1 MHRPDPKKVAPI
13 VLAVL
18 IIGGGLWW
26 WFSRQAQNG
35 VIKASGT
42 IEAVEVVIAPELA
55 GRVTAINV
63 SEGQAAT
70 AGQVLATLDDSLLK
84 AQRSQTAAS
93 LALAE
98 SNFNSMKDGASAQ
111 QLASNVSRAEK
122 ELIDAQRALEDL
134 NSASP
139 LSLAQAEKDLAQAKD
154 ALDKA
159 QDDLSNL
166 INPDLDYYQR
176 QLNKA
181 QDALNSAQ
189 EQTTV
194 NDIGLIS
201 ANLKTARDLLKKFND
216 DVIKET
222 MDAIQSCVTVQPCP
236 DKQVV
241 WLGKGMKLQDARDIY
256 TGVANNVKVLEL
268 QLTQAQRANQIALD
282 DTKKRLDDAKI
293 NYNDAKSPDS
303 LKVSIAKSNVDVAKG
318 RVADAQRNYDKV
330 KNGVDPDKLA
340 SAKARVESAKA
351 SLASA
356 KAAYESDRMRNAQA
370 QLDVAQAAVKI
381 LDVQISKLSLTAP
394 VAGTILSRAVEP
406 GEFVS
411 PGASLFV
418 IADLNRLTITVYVPE
433 DRYGQ
438 IKLEQK
444 ANVSVDSFPDQ
455 TFVAVVTHIANRA
468 EFTPRNVQTAE
479 GRKMTVFAIKL
490 SIENPDGKL
499 KPGMPADVTFSK

>member
-63 SEGQAAT
+63 SEGQAVT

-139 LSLAQAEKDLAQAKD
+139 LSLAQAEKIWRKPKMP
-154 ALDKA
+154 DKA

-166 INPDLDYYQR
+166 INLIRHTSANLQGAR
-176 QLNKA
+176 R
-181 QDALNSAQ
+181 LNSAQ

-222 MDAIQSCVTVQPCP
+222 MDAIQWCVTVQPCP

-370 QLDVAQAAVKI
+370 QLDVAQSAVKI

-499 KPGMPADVTFSK
+499 KPGMPADVKFGN

>member
-1 MHRPDPKKVAPI
+1 M
-13 VLAVL
+13 
-18 IIGGGLWW
+18 
-26 WFSRQAQNG
+26 
-35 VIKASGT
+35 
-42 IEAVEVVIAPELA
+42 
-55 GRVTAINV
+55 
-63 SEGQAAT
+63 
-70 AGQVLATLDDSLLK
+70 
-84 AQRSQTAAS
+84 
-93 LALAE
+93 
-98 SNFNSMKDGASAQ
+98 
-111 QLASNVSRAEK
+111 
-122 ELIDAQRALEDL
+122 
-134 NSASP
+134 
-139 LSLAQAEKDLAQAKD
+139 
-154 ALDKA
+154 
-159 QDDLSNL
+159 SNL

-330 KNGVDPDKLA
+330 KNG
-340 SAKARVESAKA
+340 
-351 SLASA
+351 
-356 KAAYESDRMRNAQA
+356 
-370 QLDVAQAAVKI
+370 
-381 LDVQISKLSLTAP
+381 
-394 VAGTILSRAVEP
+394 G
-406 GEFVS
+406 
-411 PGASLFV
+411 
-418 IADLNRLTITVYVPE
+418 
-433 DRYGQ
+433 
-438 IKLEQK
+438 
-444 ANVSVDSFPDQ
+444 
-455 TFVAVVTHIANRA
+455 
-468 EFTPRNVQTAE
+468 
-479 GRKMTVFAIKL
+479 
-490 SIENPDGKL
+490 
-499 KPGMPADVTFSK
+499 